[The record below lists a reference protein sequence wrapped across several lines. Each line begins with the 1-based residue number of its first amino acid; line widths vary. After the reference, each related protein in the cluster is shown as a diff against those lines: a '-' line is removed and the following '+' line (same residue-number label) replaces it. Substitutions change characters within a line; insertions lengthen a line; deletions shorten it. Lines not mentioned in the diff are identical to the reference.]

1 MSGLS
6 IQQTWGASNLGQ
18 VSTAGETERPALVQ
32 VISDPAAMM
41 AEMAEELGFLVAEQ
55 GADRAEEAEDDER
68 FGDLIE
74 HLIRKAL
81 QAQKVNPAELKEQAS
96 QAKEALVREGASGAQ
111 AKLDEILRKAGGGS
125 TQQSLAILE
134 ELVKQSKTDPQLQA
148 LGITDDMLREFVE
161 ANESAILSAINI
173 QDVIENSPKIAT
185 ESAQRI
191 LGLYENAVISSQS
204 VLQTFQRLGQTEG
217 ISKISDWRS
226 FLTEAVAAD
235 LSAQKSGGDKIQLAL
250 ILQELKG
257 FRLFNTLTA
266 GLEKLSDRHLRGS
279 SPEDRASMLQL
290 TLDFVE
296 QPVRELAKLERH
308 STPLALGKQILFFQ
322 DYRNVIKSMPDD
334 AFASADQKR
343 NAMSPL
349 QKRIDELTYSEEEL
363 VDDDE

>member
-6 IQQTWGASNLGQ
+6 IQHTWGASNLGQ

-55 GADRAEEAEDDER
+55 GADRAEEAVDDER

-81 QAQKVNPAELKEQAS
+81 QAQKVNPAE
-96 QAKEALVREGASGAQ
+96 
-111 AKLDEILRKAGGGS
+111 AGGGS

-134 ELVKQSKTDPQLQA
+134 ELVKQAKTDPQLQA

-308 STPLALGKQILFFQ
+308 STPLALSKQILFFQ

-349 QKRIDELTYSEEEL
+349 QKRIDELTSSEEEL